1 MKKFWNFIA
10 IAVLGGVFGLQEFYM
25 NRIGLGIAAVLF
37 WWTCIPAVIAFIE
50 SLVWL
55 FKGEEEFNRL
65 YGVNQNQYKNVV
77 GNDQGAV

>member
-50 SLVWL
+50 ALVWL

>member
-50 SLVWL
+50 AMVWL

-65 YGVNQNQYKNVV
+65 YGAGRNGFNNVV
-77 GNDQGAV
+77 GNDKGAV

>member
-10 IAVLGGVFGLQEFYM
+10 IAVFGGVFGLQEFYM

-50 SLVWL
+50 ALVWL
-55 FKGEEEFNRL
+55 FKGEDEFNRL
-65 YGVNQNQYKNVV
+65 YGVNQNQYKNVA

>member
-1 MKKFWNFIA
+1 MKMFWNFIA

-50 SLVWL
+50 ALVWL